1 MKLKNIKEITKEDL
15 LLTFGWIA
23 TWLSIGITPEYLINF
38 KFSLSINLLNYIRGI
53 IPIIYL
59 ILVAFYFSDHIKSK
73 IIFRNNYIIIFLG
86 LYFAAQI
93 IPLIIKKSSNI
104 EDVYY
109 LILSVNTLLII
120 FLKMHQKKEDKIF
133 FYLSILFI
141 FLLFINFF
149 FPQIKNFVYTPLTF
163 YEQWGIASE
172 KEDFL
177 KNIKLDIIYPN
188 ILGFSRYVLILFFFA
203 FFFINKYNFL
213 RIVVI
218 TFFSS
223 LLFLL
228 QARAT
233 LLVYLIF
240 VFFHP
245 FIFKNLK
252 IMDYLKKILL
262 LLLVPIIIFFS
273 FQEIKKK
280 IFFKQ
285 KIELRNQ
292 AEITLYNEEK
302 IRLFRKLPLTNETN
316 PKVNYSSDRF
326 NDWALMIDGS
336 KKEFWGLGPQADRNY
351 YKKTASNGFVYS
363 FVCAGY
369 FGLLFFVILFIYS
382 LYTNFKSLLALR
394 NLPSNFNKVI
404 YPVICLAFLIRSI
417 FETSFAVFGIDF
429 ILFFYCLFMVHK
441 INKQFN

>member
-1 MKLKNIKEITKEDL
+1 MKLKNIKEIRKEDL
-15 LLTFGWIA
+15 LLTIGWIA

-38 KFSLSINLLNYIRGI
+38 KISLSINLLNYIRGI
-53 IPIIYL
+53 IPIVYL
-59 ILVAFYFSDHIKSK
+59 ILIVFYFSNQIKSNV
-73 IIFRNNYIIIFLG
+73 IFRNNYIIILLG
-86 LYFAAQI
+86 LYFVAQI

-109 LILSVNTLLII
+109 LILSANALLII
-120 FLKMHQKKEDKIF
+120 FLKMHQKREDKIF

-149 FPQIKNFVYTPLTF
+149 IPQIKNFVYTPLTF
-163 YEQWGIASE
+163 YEQWGISSE
-172 KEDFL
+172 KENFL
-177 KNIKLDIIYPN
+177 KNIKLDFIYPN
-188 ILGFSRYVLILFFFA
+188 ILGFSRYVLILFLFA
-203 FFFINKYNFL
+203 FFFISKYNFL
-213 RIVVI
+213 KILVI
-218 TFFSS
+218 TFLSS

-233 LLVYLIF
+233 LLIYLIF
-240 VFFHP
+240 VFLHP

-252 IMDYLKKILL
+252 IIDYLKKIFLL
-262 LLLVPIIIFFS
+262 LLIPIVIFFA
-273 FQEIKKK
+273 FHEVKKK

-292 AEITLYNEEK
+292 REIDIYSKEE
-302 IRLFRKLPLTNETN
+302 IRLFRKLPLTNETH

-326 NDWALMIDGS
+326 NDWVVMIDGS

-351 YKKTASNGFVYS
+351 YQKTASNGFIYS

-369 FGLLFFVILFIYS
+369 FGLLFFVILFMYA
-382 LYTNFKSLLALR
+382 LYINFKSLLALR
-394 NLPSNFNKVI
+394 NLPSNFNKLI
-404 YPVICLAFLIRSI
+404 YPMICLTFLIRSI

>member
-1 MKLKNIKEITKEDL
+1 
-15 LLTFGWIA
+15 
-23 TWLSIGITPEYLINF
+23 
-38 KFSLSINLLNYIRGI
+38 
-53 IPIIYL
+53 
-59 ILVAFYFSDHIKSK
+59 
-73 IIFRNNYIIIFLG
+73 
-86 LYFAAQI
+86 
-93 IPLIIKKSSNI
+93 
-104 EDVYY
+104 
-109 LILSVNTLLII
+109 
-120 FLKMHQKKEDKIF
+120 
-133 FYLSILFI
+133 
-141 FLLFINFF
+141 
-149 FPQIKNFVYTPLTF
+149 
-163 YEQWGIASE
+163 
-172 KEDFL
+172 
-177 KNIKLDIIYPN
+177 
-188 ILGFSRYVLILFFFA
+188 
-203 FFFINKYNFL
+203 
-213 RIVVI
+213 
-218 TFFSS
+218 
-223 LLFLL
+223 
-228 QARAT
+228 
-233 LLVYLIF
+233 
-240 VFFHP
+240 
-245 FIFKNLK
+245 
-252 IMDYLKKILL
+252 MDYLKKILL